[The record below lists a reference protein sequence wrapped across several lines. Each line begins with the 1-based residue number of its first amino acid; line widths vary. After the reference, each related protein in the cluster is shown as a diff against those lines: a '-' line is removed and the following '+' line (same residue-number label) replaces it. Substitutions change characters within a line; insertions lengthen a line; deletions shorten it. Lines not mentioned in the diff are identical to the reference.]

1 MNKHPVAIIV
11 TRLLRGALLLV
22 LVLIAINIIWFAQG
36 QPQSGNKSPTNFE
49 TARNGVH
56 SVNAAKRRDQACPER
71 SRNGYAQPNTYLY
84 ARSHTNAPPNSTRS
98 PDSALEE
105 RTLPFS

>member
-1 MNKHPVAIIV
+1 LNKHPVAIIV

-22 LVLIAINIIWFAQG
+22 LVLLGINMIWLAQG
-36 QPQSGNKSPTNFE
+36 QPQSSNKSRTNFN
-49 TARNGVH
+49 ASRNGVH
-56 SVNAAKRRDQACPER
+56 SVNASKRRDQACPER
-71 SRNGYAQPNTYLY
+71 SRNGYAQPNTYFY

-105 RTLPFS
+105 RTLRFS